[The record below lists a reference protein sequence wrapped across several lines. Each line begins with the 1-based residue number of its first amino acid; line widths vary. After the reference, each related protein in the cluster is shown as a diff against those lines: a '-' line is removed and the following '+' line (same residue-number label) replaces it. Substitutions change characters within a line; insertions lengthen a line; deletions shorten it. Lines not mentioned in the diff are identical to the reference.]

1 VGREGGGRDGGR
13 EGGPQNKRYES
24 RQPLCQQPFRSNQ
37 PNWRTSAKRVNV
49 VDDPEMKSGAYF
61 DGAWAEEGTV
71 DESGGLSDLVDM
83 SGQSEGKDGQ

>member
-1 VGREGGGRDGGR
+1 
-13 EGGPQNKRYES
+13 
-24 RQPLCQQPFRSNQ
+24 
-37 PNWRTSAKRVNV
+37 V